1 MSKGAALVIGADEV
15 REALPMAAAIAALQE
30 ALCEGLDPETD
41 PARSVV
47 PVSHGQLLMM
57 PSHSRRYAGVKIA
70 TVAPGNP
77 ALGIPRIQ
85 GTYLL
90 LDAETLSPLAVLD
103 GIALTAIRTAAVS
116 AAAADLLAVP
126 GAERLVVFG
135 TGPQAHSHIEAL
147 RAVRPLRHISVVG
160 RDLDRL
166 ATFLQQYGDWGQ
178 DSAPVVE
185 AGTAEAVAQADLVAC
200 CTTARTPLFDGSA
213 LPAHATVVAVGSHE
227 PQAREVDDETVRRS
241 TVVVEARAAALREA
255 GDIILAVQSGAL
267 DPESLVCL
275 AELARGTAEA
285 DVSRPRLFKSV
296 GMAWE
301 DLVVAGAAYEARQ
314 GVS

>member
-1 MSKGAALVIGADEV
+1 MSKGATTVIGADEV
-15 REALPMAAAIAALQE
+15 REALPMAAAIAALQD

-47 PVSHGQLLMM
+47 PVSHGQLLLM

-77 ALGIPRIQ
+77 ALGLPRIQ

-103 GIALTAIRTAAVS
+103 GVALTAIRTAAVS

-135 TGPQAHSHIEAL
+135 TGPQAHSHVEAL
-147 RAVRPLRHISVVG
+147 RAVRPIRHITVVG

-166 ATFLQQYGDWGQ
+166 AAFLQQYGDSGP
-178 DSAPVVE
+178 DSTPVVE
-185 AGTAEAVAQADLVAC
+185 AGTADAVAQADLVAC

-241 TVVVEARAAALREA
+241 TVVVEARASALREA

-267 DPESLVCL
+267 DPESLVGL
-275 AELARGTAEA
+275 ADLARGTAEA

-301 DLVVAGAAYEARQ
+301 DLVVAGVAYEAR
-314 GVS
+314 